1 MPDETVIRII
11 NLILAPVVMITAC
24 GIMLNGLVVRY
35 NWLSDRIRQV
45 HQERLNLI
53 EANLTEFK
61 DRLERLYL
69 LDHLLPKLLNHHHHI
84 HDGLVLFY
92 AAILVFMVD
101 MLVIALAISTH
112 HSWLATG
119 VIGVFLLG
127 VGVLLC
133 GIVLIAHE
141 LRTSHDFVQ
150 YEAHHHCP
158 LCQKNT
164 YPHRTHT

>member
-1 MPDETVIRII
+1 M
-11 NLILAPVVMITAC
+11 
-24 GIMLNGLVVRY
+24 
-35 NWLSDRIRQV
+35 
-45 HQERLNLI
+45 
-53 EANLTEFK
+53 
-61 DRLERLYL
+61 
-69 LDHLLPKLLNHHHHI
+69 NHHHCI

-101 MLVIALAISTH
+101 MLVIVLATSTH

-133 GIVLIAHE
+133 SIVLIAHE

-150 YEAHHHCP
+150 YEAHYHCP